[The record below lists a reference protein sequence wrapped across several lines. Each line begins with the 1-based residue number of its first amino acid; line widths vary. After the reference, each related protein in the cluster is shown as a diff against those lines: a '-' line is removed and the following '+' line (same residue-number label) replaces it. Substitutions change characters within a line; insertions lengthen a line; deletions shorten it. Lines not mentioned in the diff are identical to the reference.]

1 MHIAE
6 IPASVINRRRLL
18 ISSAAVVAAGIATL
32 RPIIVFARGAKADSP
47 SFRITA
53 ADVNGARPYV
63 ISRPGY
69 YSLAEDIA
77 WTTRDPNARGIDI
90 RSDYVTLD
98 LNGHTFQQ
106 INPPAPQR
114 DPSRT
119 KYKGDIVSGNV
130 GIWSDGQKGLVIRNG
145 SVRDVQGV
153 GILLRDCDHLDC
165 TGLAVRGCG
174 GNGTLDTSFLYRNG
188 GLFVIGTKSA
198 SGTRFVKDVRIIDCT
213 CEENTS
219 SLDYV
224 VTLGAF
230 VLFTDDLEVKN
241 GRFHQN
247 ANASAQP
254 SGVQFNV
261 VGIDI
266 VICRNVLVEDC
277 EANDNTSGGEP
288 AGFFAWGEN
297 IKFLRSRANRN
308 FTQRGN
314 RACGFNVSTSNNI
327 QMIDCEADGNFNA
340 NPEASSDAVK
350 DFSACGF
357 RIGRGIFRGSLVNCR
372 ATGNHSVGKNAAAS
386 GFALHSTS
394 DLVLKSCEA
403 IGNRNASGPGGGV
416 AAGFHASVPL
426 KDAKGAA
433 VGGRNMTFIDCIADG
448 NTVDREPLFVTA
460 PAPPVD
466 AGESRGDP
474 RNGAGFFLEAQS
486 RLTMIGCKALNNHGK
501 GIWLRGCANANVQS
515 ATVSGNTIIGIEND
529 APAASSAFSGN
540 TARLNGAR
548 HADNYV
554 GLPTGTPVR
563 EWTLGAAPPTATD
576 SFINTS
582 ISGSS

>member
-1 MHIAE
+1 
-6 IPASVINRRRLL
+6 
-18 ISSAAVVAAGIATL
+18 
-32 RPIIVFARGAKADSP
+32 
-47 SFRITA
+47 
-53 ADVNGARPYV
+53 V

-77 WTTRDPNARGIDI
+77 WTTRDPTARGIDI

-98 LNGHTFQQ
+98 LDGHTFQQ
-106 INPPAPQR
+106 INPPEPQR

-130 GIWSDGQKGLVIRNG
+130 GIWSDGQKGLIIRNG

-153 GILLRDCDHLDC
+153 GILLKDCDHLDC

-198 SGTRFVKDVRIIDCT
+198 SGTRFVKDVRIMDCT

-314 RACGFNVSTSNNI
+314 RACGFNLSTSNNI

-386 GFALHSTS
+386 GFALHATS

-403 IGNRNASGPGGGV
+403 IGNRNASGPGGGF

-433 VGGRNMTFIDCIADG
+433 VGGRNMIFIDCIADG

-474 RNGAGFFLEAQS
+474 KNGAGFFLESQS
-486 RLTMIGCKALNNHGK
+486 KLTMIGCKALNNHGK
-501 GIWLRGCANANVQS
+501 GIWLRGCANANVQN

-529 APAASSAFSGN
+529 APTASSAFSGN

-563 EWTLGAAPPTATD
+563 EWTLGAPPPSETD

-582 ISGSS
+582 ISGA